1 MKAVVFHEYG
11 SIDSLDIIE
20 VDIPDPKEKEVL
32 LKVHAVSVNSWD
44 LDILKGI
51 PFVNHMEFGLL
62 KPRSRILG
70 CDLAGR
76 VEKVGIQVKELKIGD
91 AVFGDIS
98 GCGMGAFAEYVC
110 APEKILALKPKGMTF
125 EQAAALPHTGVLAL
139 QGLRDKGH
147 IHKGQKVLIN
157 GAGGGS
163 GTFAVQ
169 IAKYF
174 GAEVTC
180 VDISSKFDMLRSMG
194 ADHVIDYRHDD
205 FSKKGPY
212 YDLILDVV
220 TFRSIFDYRRVLSPG
235 GSYVMLGGGSYAR
248 VFQAMFLGPLIS
260 MMGRLSGQ
268 QKGKKL
274 GLLMHKPNAKD
285 LNLLTELFEAGKVV
299 PEIDKLYQLDEII
312 EAFQYYSE
320 DKALGKVVI
329 SVYQ

>member
-32 LKVHAVSVNSWD
+32 VKVHAVSVNSWD

-51 PFVNHMEFGLL
+51 PFVNRMEFGLL

-163 GTFAVQ
+163 GTFAVPCTSL
-169 IAKYF
+169 KYQY
-174 GAEVTC
+174 V
-180 VDISSKFDMLRSMG
+180 SS
-194 ADHVIDYRHDD
+194 A
-205 FSKKGPY
+205 FSC
-212 YDLILDVV
+212 
-220 TFRSIFDYRRVLSPG
+220 
-235 GSYVMLGGGSYAR
+235 A
-248 VFQAMFLGPLIS
+248 
-260 MMGRLSGQ
+260 
-268 QKGKKL
+268 
-274 GLLMHKPNAKD
+274 LLK
-285 LNLLTELFEAGKVV
+285 
-299 PEIDKLYQLDEII
+299 
-312 EAFQYYSE
+312 
-320 DKALGKVVI
+320 
-329 SVYQ
+329 